1 MLHGIFI
8 YDKMDCID
16 MYTKYQMIYIYQ
28 LICILID
35 MRIN

>member
-16 MYTKYQMIYIYQ
+16 MYTKYQMIYIS
-28 LICILID
+28 ID
-35 MRIN
+35 MYID